1 MRYAKTFRPSSPI
14 LAAILM
20 AGLLLLYV
28 APVTAHAAAPEK
40 LTAPF
45 SGGRTAVTTQN
56 AYTSGDVA
64 LKVSGVG
71 QASGTQCSDAFY
83 VFAEASETA
92 GQCGAS
98 ITPVPAAI
106 FGLFINGQPA
116 ENFMV
121 TATPPFRK
129 NHKYRFVITI
139 TGDPVKL
146 TFGVG
151 DLFVADNTGQYRISV
166 RESHK

>member
-1 MRYAKTFRPSSPI
+1 MRYAKALRPTNTI
-14 LAAILM
+14 IAAILM

-45 SGGRTAVTTQN
+45 SGGPTAVTTQN
-56 AYTSGDVA
+56 AYSGDVA

-71 QASGTQCSDAFY
+71 QAAGTQCSDAFY
-83 VFAEASETA
+83 IFAAASDTA

-98 ITPVPAAI
+98 ITPILSAE

-121 TATPPFRK
+121 TARPPFRK
-129 NHKYRFVITI
+129 NHKYHFVITI

-151 DLFVADNTGQYRISV
+151 DLFVVDNTGEYRIFV
-166 RESHK
+166 RAS